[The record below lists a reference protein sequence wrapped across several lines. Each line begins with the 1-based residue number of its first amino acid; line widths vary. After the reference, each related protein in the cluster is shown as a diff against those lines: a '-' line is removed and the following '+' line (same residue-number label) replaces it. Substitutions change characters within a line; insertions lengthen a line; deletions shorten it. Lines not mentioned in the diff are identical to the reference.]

1 MTSSNTKG
9 VLLCLVATISWGGMF
24 PVMTGALTHVDPYT
38 FTCARYTIAGLAL
51 MGVLL
56 AVEGRAALRITP
68 RETFAA
74 WLLGTVAFTGFG
86 FLVFLGQQMAG
97 PRGALMASIM
107 MATQPMLGLLVNWAV
122 RKVRP
127 PLFSFAFILLSFFG
141 AILVASEGNLSAL
154 FRQPGNYLANGL
166 IVAGALCW
174 VVYTVGAS
182 FFPNWSPVRYTALTT
197 GLGLGS
203 VYVATMALGVLGAF
217 TVPTAGAYL
226 DVMPHLLYMAFAA
239 GFVGV
244 LCWNV
249 GNRILTPLNGVL
261 FMDVVPLTAFAISAA
276 EGVVPTPMQV
286 AGAGL
291 SCAALVAN
299 NLYLR
304 RRTTVL
310 RGASSPVPARG

>member
-9 VLLCLVATISWGGMF
+9 VLFCLVATVSWGAMF
-24 PVMTGALTHVDPYT
+24 PVMTGALAHVDPYT
-38 FTCARYTIAGLAL
+38 FTCARYTITGLAL
-51 MGVLL
+51 LGVLL
-56 AVEGRAALRITP
+56 AVEGRAALRMTP
-68 RETFAA
+68 REAFHA

-107 MATQPMLGLLVNWAV
+107 MATQPMLGLLVNWVV

-127 PLFSFAFILLSFFG
+127 PAFSFAFILLSFFG
-141 AILVASEGNLSAL
+141 VILVATEGHLAAL
-154 FRQPGNYLANGL
+154 LRQPGNYLANGL
-166 IVAGALCW
+166 IVIGALCW
-174 VVYTVGAS
+174 VIYTVGAG
-182 FFPNWSPVRYTALTT
+182 FFPHWSPVRYTALTS

-203 VYVATMALGVLGAF
+203 AYAATTALGILGAYTPP
-217 TVPTAGAYL
+217 TVDAYL
-226 DVMPHLLYMAFAA
+226 GVMPHLLYMAFAA

-276 EGVVPTPMQV
+276 QGVVPTAMQV

-291 SCAALVAN
+291 SCTALVAN

-304 RRTTVL
+304 RRTAVL
-310 RGASSPVPARG
+310 RSASAPAPARA